1 MADDD
6 IISTDNQF
14 MIEYYWEDLVKR
26 INISSSILLDALLE
40 NGTITQEEGQILRVF
55 ITLSHLSPQYRNLI
69 GPVIFS
75 ISRIVSMLSLIGQG
89 CTGLYY
95 PCNIFPYNPD
105 QWDAL
110 KTYYIE

>member
-40 NGTITQEEGQILRVF
+40 NGTITQEEEQILRVF
-55 ITLSHLSPQYRNLI
+55 ITL
-69 GPVIFS
+69 
-75 ISRIVSMLSLIGQG
+75 
-89 CTGLYY
+89 
-95 PCNIFPYNPD
+95 
-105 QWDAL
+105 
-110 KTYYIE
+110 